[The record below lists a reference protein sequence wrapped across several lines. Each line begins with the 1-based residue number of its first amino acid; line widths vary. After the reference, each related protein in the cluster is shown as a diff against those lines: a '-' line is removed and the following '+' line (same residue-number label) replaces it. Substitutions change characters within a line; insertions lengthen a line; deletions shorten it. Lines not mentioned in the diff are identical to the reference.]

1 MTESE
6 NNTKITY
13 GNYSLYVTKRLNTSS
28 RKMQDSKTQTELLEM
43 KNYNVQRENS
53 LDEMNSHSGN
63 IEDRG
68 T

>member
-1 MTESE
+1 MTHMTESE

-43 KNYNVQRENS
+43 KNYNV
-53 LDEMNSHSGN
+53 
-63 IEDRG
+63 
-68 T
+68 